1 MGYRSSSEELIFN
14 AFAGAVML
22 RISRL
27 VSIAVLVLETALVGT
42 VARAQSPTWLSD
54 QRFSWA
60 PGGGYNWSG
69 FYVGINGGG
78 AWSPDRNII
87 ANETFNNDPFFEGAF
102 GSRSVQGGFGGAQFG
117 YGSLHLNHWYFGG
130 EFDVQG
136 GSISGKSREIFTP
149 YLSAGNS
156 ITFRTNECMDFI
168 STLRGRVGYA
178 FDQTLIYATG
188 GGAVVNTNL
197 RINMMDT
204 FGFDA
209 AATSKGLRGGYAV
222 GAGVEQAFK
231 GNWSV
236 KAEYLYINV
245 GNAFVGAREFLG
257 ATPSSF
263 NISATNR
270 IDYSTFKVGLNYK
283 FGGTALRSLTGN

>member
-1 MGYRSSSEELIFN
+1 
-14 AFAGAVML
+14 ML
-22 RISRL
+22 RISRW
-27 VSIAVLVLETALVGT
+27 VSIAVLVLETAFVGT
-42 VARAQSPTWLSD
+42 VARAQTGLSD

-60 PGGGYNWSG
+60 PSGYNWSG
-69 FYVGINGGG
+69 FYIGGNGGG
-78 AWSPDRNII
+78 AWSPDRGIF

-102 GSRSVQGGFGGAQFG
+102 GTRSVQGGFGGAQFG
-117 YGSLHLNHWYFGG
+117 YGSFHRNWYFGG
-130 EFDVQG
+130 EFDVMG

-149 YLSAGNS
+149 YVTVGNS
-156 ITFRTNECMDFI
+156 ITFRTSECIDFI

-209 AATSKGLRGGYAV
+209 AATSKGLRGGYAI

-231 GNWSV
+231 GSWSV

-245 GNAFVGAREFLG
+245 GNAFVGAREFQG
-257 ATPSSF
+257 ATPSLF

-283 FGGTALRSLTGN
+283 IGGTALQSLSGH